1 MLRMSAGSVV
11 DSALIV
17 SALRR
22 VVSQDALEAAL
33 ARIAHKSLRI
43 CMQAEEIEKPRVAG
57 VQEAPGRARLRP
69 SRSVRDEDDAPDP
82 ARTGPRPPRFPTPS
96 LAG

>member
-1 MLRMSAGSVV
+1 MLLKNGIPLTKTPPNFLFRIFFRTAAGLRMLRMFAGSVV

-22 VVSQDALEAAL
+22 VVCQDALEAAL
-33 ARIAHKSLRI
+33 ACIAHKSLEI
-43 CMQAEEIEKPRVAG
+43 CERC
-57 VQEAPGRARLRP
+57 RL
-69 SRSVRDEDDAPDP
+69 
-82 ARTGPRPPRFPTPS
+82 TPS

>member
-1 MLRMSAGSVV
+1 MLRMFAGSVV

-33 ARIAHKSLRI
+33 ACIAH
-43 CMQAEEIEKPRVAG
+43 
-57 VQEAPGRARLRP
+57 
-69 SRSVRDEDDAPDP
+69 
-82 ARTGPRPPRFPTPS
+82 PPRRMS
-96 LAG
+96 DAG